1 MRPLVFSFIVFFFFP
16 SFGTFS
22 SVSFMAGGGSLH
34 SGGGE
39 GGGENDFME
48 DVEFG
53 LYLERQ
59 TLLQERESLSLK
71 QY

>member
-1 MRPLVFSFIVFFFFP
+1 
-16 SFGTFS
+16 
-22 SVSFMAGGGSLH
+22 MAGGGSLH